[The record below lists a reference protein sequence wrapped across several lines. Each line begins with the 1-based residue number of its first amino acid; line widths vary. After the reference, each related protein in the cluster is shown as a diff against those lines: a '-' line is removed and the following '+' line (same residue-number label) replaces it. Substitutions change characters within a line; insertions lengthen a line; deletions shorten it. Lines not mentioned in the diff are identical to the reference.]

1 MHRGASLAGGLLVSV
16 IAAGLVAGCGRP
28 AASATPSARLADS
41 DAAPT
46 RPAAS
51 STASPSPAASGRAAS
66 LAAAPPGGSA
76 LKPSLKSNPAAFAAK
91 AASPALKAAPAKP
104 NQKLRKGTFKDET
117 ISVGDLTRRY
127 RLAAPQSLEAGKPI
141 PLVFAFHGLG
151 DSKDLMPWYSRL
163 DDLAARE
170 GFLLVYPDG
179 RNRSWILVK
188 EWAAADFDFF
198 DALLA
203 KLSAEYPIDP
213 DRVYLVGMSNGAYFA
228 QLLASQRSDKIAAV
242 AAHSGGLGQLAFEK
256 KLSLERKY
264 GVFLVH
270 GADDSIVPV
279 AEGRRARDQYK
290 KWGFDVEYVEVP
302 GWNHFWAHKI
312 DVNAKIWKFF
322 LGHPRAA
329 EAPRQAK
336 RE

>member
-1 MHRGASLAGGLLVSV
+1 MQGSAALAGGLLVCL
-16 IAAGLVAGCGRP
+16 IAAGLVVGCGRP
-28 AASATPSARLADS
+28 AASATPSVRLGD
-41 DAAPT
+41 T
-46 RPAAS
+46 EAAS
-51 STASPSPAASGRAAS
+51 SASASSSTSPSPAASGMTAS
-66 LAAAPPGGSA
+66 VAAAPPSA
-76 LKPSLKSNPAAFAAK
+76 PAWKPLLKSKPADVAAK
-91 AASPALKAAPAKP
+91 AAAPIANPRTAKP

-117 ISVGDLTRRY
+117 IQVGGLTRRY
-127 RLAAPQSLEAGKPI
+127 RLAAPQSLQAGKPV

-188 EWAAADFDFF
+188 EWATADFDFF

-203 KLSAEYPIDP
+203 KLSAEYPVDP

-256 KLSLERKY
+256 KFAPKRKY
-264 GVFLVH
+264 GVLLIH
-270 GADDSIVPV
+270 GADDSVVPV
-279 AEGRRARDQYK
+279 AESRRARDQYK
-290 KWGFDVEYVEVP
+290 KWGLDVEYVEVP

-322 LGHPRAA
+322 LGHPRAPA
-329 EAPRQAK
+329 R
-336 RE
+336 